1 VRRDQPLCT
10 STSEPHP
17 SAGPTFI
24 FLIED
29 YFAMANYG
37 DGSTFG
43 CENLKCAWWDGVYLA
58 GPLPQCTW

>member
-1 VRRDQPLCT
+1 
-10 STSEPHP
+10 
-17 SAGPTFI
+17 
-24 FLIED
+24 
-29 YFAMANYG
+29 MANYG